1 MDLHAGFSAW
11 GRKHNLVQSCERI
24 WKPLFMSSIHVE
36 VTVVNVAPYLLRHFS
51 ACTDIKS
58 DEALLL
64 FLTEANIKS
73 LLEHC
78 WIIQPD
84 TVRMVT
90 LLCVQWTII
99 YHLNTKLLCSI
110 KRGIVVS
117 CCAGSAKTVTRK
129 RSCVVSYGD
138 VCSSWAET
146 KIRDTFRLLNSFREH
161 VWVFTAPPAPR
172 WFWAAFQNNDKAWWK
187 FLK

>member
-1 MDLHAGFSAW
+1 M
-11 GRKHNLVQSCERI
+11 
-24 WKPLFMSSIHVE
+24 E

-51 ACTDIKS
+51 SACTDIKS
-58 DEALLL
+58 GAALLL
-64 FLTEANIKS
+64 FLTEANIKC

-84 TVRMVT
+84 TVRMVI

-117 CCAGSAKTVTRK
+117 YCAGSAKTMTREC
-129 RSCVVSYGD
+129 SCVVSYGD

-161 VWVFTAPPAPR
+161 VWVFTAPPTPR
-172 WFWAAFQNNDKAWWK
+172 LFWAAFQNNDKAWWK